1 MAAVKVKNKWEILR
15 NAVSEAD
22 RKAREIILNA
32 IERAVEAADPKNIV
46 RSRVKVI
53 NEKLVINGGNFDLKS
68 SKRIFVVGGGKA
80 SGYMAETIE
89 EILGDRISDGVVVIP
104 RGSSGKLNLKVIRIY
119 EASHPIPDESSVE
132 GARKILE
139 LVGEA
144 GESDLILCLISGGGS
159 SLMAYPREGVSLE
172 DKRRITDILLRCG
185 AKIDEINA
193 VRKHLSRFKGGHLAR
208 AAYPATVISLLLSD
222 VIGDLLDV
230 IASGPTVPD
239 STTFRDAIGVLKKY
253 GVWNDVPETV
263 RDLLISGDKGLVEE
277 TPKAG
282 DPCFKRVHN
291 FVIGNNRLA
300 SMAAVDE
307 LKREGLNTLLLTTY
321 MEGEARVIGSFL
333 GTIAREIVVSGNP
346 VRRPA
351 GIVIGGETTVTVT
364 GKGKGGRNQEIALA
378 SALYIS
384 GMRGVAIASFS
395 TDGIDGPTDAA
406 GAIADGATIQ
416 RSRTMGL
423 SPEEY
428 LLNNDS
434 YNFFKQL
441 GDLIFTGPTGTNVN
455 DVTILIVL

>member
-1 MAAVKVKNKWEILR
+1 MAAVRIRNREEILS
-15 NAVSEAD
+15 NAGSEVD
-22 RKAREIILNA
+22 RRAREIILNS
-32 IERAVEAADPKNIV
+32 IEKGIEAANPKNIV
-46 RSRVKVI
+46 RSKVKI
-53 NEKLVINGGNFDLKS
+53 INGKLIVNGEAFDLKS
-68 SKRIFVVGGGKA
+68 FKRIFVVGGGKA

-89 EILGDRISDGVVVIP
+89 EILGDRISDGIIVVP
-104 RGSSGKLNLKVIRIY
+104 RGTSGKLNLNIIKVH

-139 LVGEA
+139 LVRESC
-144 GESDLILCLISGGGS
+144 ESDLILCLISGGGS
-159 SLMAYPREGVSLE
+159 SLMACPREGITLE
-172 DKRRITDILLRCG
+172 DKKMVTEILLRCG
-185 AKIDEINA
+185 AKINEINA

-222 VIGDLLDV
+222 VIGDPIDV

-239 STTFRDAIGVLKKY
+239 PTTFRDAINVLKKY
-253 GVWNDVPETV
+253 NVWDAIPEAV
-263 RDLLISGDKGLVEE
+263 RNLLTNGDKGSVEE

-282 DPCFKRVHN
+282 DPCFKKVHN
-291 FVIGNNRLA
+291 FVIGNNRSA
-300 SMAAVDE
+300 CMAVVDE
-307 LKREGLNTLLLTTY
+307 LRREGLNTLLLTTF

-333 GTIAREIVVSGNP
+333 GTIAKEIIVSGNP
-346 VRRPA
+346 TRRPA
-351 GIVIGGETTVTVT
+351 GIVVGGETTVTVT

-395 TDGIDGPTDAA
+395 TDGVDGPTDAA
-406 GAIADGATIQ
+406 GAIVDGATVQ
-416 RSRTMGL
+416 RSRNIGL
-423 SPEEY
+423 NPEEY

-455 DVTILIVL
+455 DVAILIVL